1 MRFFYDNSEN
11 TEYHRWITTVVE
23 HSMRKKTFIVKE
35 EHGIHARPA
44 YKIADTCRH
53 LDSKVTLCKGCE
65 EADGCSILQVMLLAA
80 NKGSEIEVIVEGGNE
95 EASILQ
101 IADLF
106 ENGSGI

>member
-1 MRFFYDNSEN
+1 MFIK
-11 TEYHRWITTVVE
+11 THRQLTTNGAFLFNDRIC
-23 HSMRKKTFIVKE
+23 MIKKTFVVLE
-35 EHGIHARPA
+35 EHGIHSRPA

-80 NKGSEIEVIVEGGNE
+80 NKGSEIEVTVEGGNE
-95 EASILQ
+95 DASIAQ
-101 IADLF
+101 ITDLF